1 MFIDQETRLRV
12 NIHAPYKGR
21 SKLDTPEIRAAV
33 GVIEIPDPVAP
44 EDYSPDLYYMTEQ
57 DDAPY
62 VIYTMKSPEQI
73 QALMLAKYEQ
83 ALDEHLDKAAQEDR
97 WSNRFTFVAR
107 AGYPNRWQ
115 QEAIAFGVWMD
126 SCNEHA
132 YALLQKVAAGEV
144 PMPSLEEFIDGLPEY
159 VKWSATP

>member
-44 EDYSPDLYYMTEQ
+44 EDYSPDTHYMTEQ

-62 VIYTMKSPEQI
+62 VVYMMKSPAQIAELMVQKAKQQRREQVDAI
-73 QALMLAKYEQ
+73 TVTTASGKEF
-83 ALDEHLDKAAQEDR
+83 DGNEDAQ
-97 WSNRFTFVAR
+97 NRMAR
-107 AGYPNRWQ
+107 AVLGLP
-115 QEAIAFGVWMD
+115 D
-126 SCNEHA
+126 
-132 YALLQKVAAGEV
+132 GEV
-144 PMPSLEEFIDGLPEY
+144 IQWVLADNTVSTAVTKEELLEALRLAGVAQTALWAVPY
-159 VKWSATP
+159 TS